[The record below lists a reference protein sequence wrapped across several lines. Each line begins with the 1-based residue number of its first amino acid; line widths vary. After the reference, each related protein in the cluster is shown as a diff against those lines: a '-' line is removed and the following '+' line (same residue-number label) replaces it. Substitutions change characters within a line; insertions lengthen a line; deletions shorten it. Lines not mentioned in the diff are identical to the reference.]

1 MSTTS
6 SRLFR
11 GLSTASNNIN
21 APYPRTTSPY
31 LSLTEPFTSASL
43 SDIRNVLRAKQSCIP
58 ELASEI
64 GPLASTGARA
74 GVPPRRRAAV
84 LVPLCNV
91 DGVPGILL
99 EIRGK
104 LRHHSG
110 EVSFPGGKVDDTD
123 PSELHAALRETQEE
137 LGVLPEQVEI
147 LGQLGPVLRS
157 LSGLD
162 VHPYVGFIHPLPSTS
177 SPPSSSPSIASLPS
191 LQLSSLT
198 PSPVEVFHV
207 FHLPLSYLVDPSRL
221 RRDVLPHRPPYWA
234 INVTD
239 TLQEAYTS
247 HPAPQSNGEGM
258 DARRQSDHTSEPG
271 LEVWGLTA
279 AYLNIFMKWL
289 DVY

>member
-6 SRLFR
+6 SRLLR
-11 GLSTASNNIN
+11 GLSTASNSIN
-21 APYPRTTSPY
+21 APYPRTTSPH
-31 LSLTEPFTSASL
+31 LSLTDPFTATSLAS
-43 SDIRNVLRAKQSCIP
+43 IRNVLKAKQASIP

-64 GPLASTGARA
+64 ESFASTGGARVGA
-74 GVPPRRRAAV
+74 PLRKKAAV

-99 EIRGK
+99 EVRGK

-110 EVSFPGGKVDDTD
+110 EVRSSRARSFPGGKVDDTD
-123 PSELHAALRETQEE
+123 PSELHAALRETHEE

-157 LSGLD
+157 LSGLY
-162 VHPYVGFIHPLPSTS
+162 VHPYVGFIHPPSSIPSPPTNLPSIT
-177 SPPSSSPSIASLPS
+177 SLPS
-191 LQLSSLT
+191 LQLSTLT

-234 INVTD
+234 VNVTD
-239 TLQEAYTS
+239 KLQDGTA
-247 HPAPQSNGEGM
+247 GV
-258 DARRQSDHTSEPG
+258 DDRLRSDDTSEPG

-289 DVY
+289 EVY

>member
-6 SRLFR
+6 SRLLR
-11 GLSTASNNIN
+11 GLSTASNSIN
-21 APYPRTTSPY
+21 APYPRTTSPH
-31 LSLTEPFTSASL
+31 LSFTDPFTATSLAS
-43 SDIRNVLRAKQSCIP
+43 IRNVLKAKQASIP
-58 ELASEI
+58 ELANEI
-64 GPLASTGARA
+64 GSFAGTGGARVGA
-74 GVPPRRRAAV
+74 PPRKKAAV

-99 EIRGK
+99 EVRGK

-123 PSELHAALRETQEE
+123 PSELHAALRETHEE

-162 VHPYVGFIHPLPSTS
+162 VHPYVGFIHPLSSIP
-177 SPPSSSPSIASLPS
+177 SPPTNPPSITSLPS
-191 LQLSSLT
+191 LQLSTLT

-234 INVTD
+234 VNVTD
-239 TLQEAYTS
+239 KLQDGTA
-247 HPAPQSNGEGM
+247 GV
-258 DARRQSDHTSEPG
+258 DDRLRSDDTSEPG

-289 DVY
+289 EVY